1 MSIAVIVVAQR
12 EDNSTAADVQ
22 LQLRTIICVHI
33 SAIKKM
39 LRKGNNN
46 MEMTD
51 LDKYIEE
58 KLRILKED
66 FKIKLK
72 KPQINRLME
81 CKSDFEVDRIARDII
96 MSM

>member
-1 MSIAVIVVAQR
+1 
-12 EDNSTAADVQ
+12 
-22 LQLRTIICVHI
+22 
-33 SAIKKM
+33 
-39 LRKGNNN
+39 

-72 KPQINRLME
+72 KPQVSRLME